1 MYRYINVLII
11 YVCISLFLKRIH
23 YPGSGRKAERKMLS
37 TSRYPCSSLSFFV
50 GGRPFQLSTTA
61 EPLREAYFKQTL
73 PVAKNRRKSSD
84 SGLFLVSPSP
94 NISTV
99 DVQSALLTIFI
110 LCTSRRC
117 FNHSKQAASLGLGSI
132 GLIKTSCKA
141 RASVATSTGNL

>member
-1 MYRYINVLII
+1 MYR
-11 YVCISLFLKRIH
+11 SFLKRIH

-61 EPLREAYFKQTL
+61 EPLREAYFKQTF
-73 PVAKNRRKSSD
+73 PVENIFCKSSD

-99 DVQSALLTIFI
+99 DVQSALLTIFM

-117 FNHSKQAASLGLGSI
+117 FNHSKQAASLGLVPLDLSKLRVGHGHQLLRLQEI
-132 GLIKTSCKA
+132 C
-141 RASVATSTGNL
+141 NLLTLV